1 MNKVASQTEVRKV
14 YVKKTVSQEAAR
26 EKECSEGKR
35 MGECSPG
42 ELVGSQSQHTLKSVM
57 VT

>member
-1 MNKVASQTEVRKV
+1 MLNKVASQTEVIKI
-14 YVKKTVSQEAAR
+14 YVKQDSKSR
-26 EKECSEGKR
+26 RSEGKR

-42 ELVGSQSQHTLKSVM
+42 ELAGSQSQHTLKSVM

>member
-26 EKECSEGKR
+26 EKEWVNAHRENLQAVNPSI
-35 MGECSPG
+35 
-42 ELVGSQSQHTLKSVM
+42 L
-57 VT
+57 